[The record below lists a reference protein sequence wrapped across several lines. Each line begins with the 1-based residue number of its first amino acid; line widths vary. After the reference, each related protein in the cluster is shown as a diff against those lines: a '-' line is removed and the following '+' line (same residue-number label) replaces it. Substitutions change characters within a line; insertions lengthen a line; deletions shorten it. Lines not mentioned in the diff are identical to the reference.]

1 MPHMG
6 WVAMNGLNDWVIVL
20 SGELSMTSVCDVVPE
35 PDEAVGGLLDEHA
48 AAPAARAT
56 AAVTVTSFLGPS
68 ILVMIIFVSC
78 RRNGRYPPNAE
89 R

>member
-1 MPHMG
+1 
-6 WVAMNGLNDWVIVL
+6 
-20 SGELSMTSVCDVVPE
+20 MTSVCDVVPE

-68 ILVMIIFVSC
+68 ILVMIIFRFPVVETADTPRCGAVS
-78 RRNGRYPPNAE
+78 
-89 R
+89 

>member
-1 MPHMG
+1 M
-6 WVAMNGLNDWVIVL
+6 ATNGLNDWVIVL

-35 PDEAVGGLLDEHA
+35 PDESSSGLLDEHA

-68 ILVMIIFVSC
+68 ILVMIIFVFLSSK
-78 RRNGRYPPNAE
+78 RPIPPDAE